1 MIRSTWVLSFNELR
15 VFLVAAETENFSEAA
30 RRLGMTQPA
39 VSQQIRSLEQ
49 RLVTDLFDRSGR
61 NVSLTAAGRTLI
73 PLARDVMDR
82 AVHLE
87 ESMASI
93 EGEVV
98 GLLKIGCS
106 TAAGKYVLPRLLAG
120 LRAAHPRV
128 DVVCNVTNRKS
139 ALDQLR
145 SGEVQVALTSLREP
159 LRAIEYRPFLTDR
172 IVLIAPRGHP
182 WARRGATITVAELL
196 RERFIVRED
205 ASGTTEAVRGAL
217 ARHDI
222 SLEELKVNMVLGNS
236 EAIRMAVGE
245 GIGVGFV
252 SGMVAAEAVMAGTV
266 SVVPVENL
274 DITTTLFMARA
285 TDRPATRAQGAFWE
299 YAFSPD
305 NDEIRRRPA
314 RLPA

>member
-1 MIRSTWVLSFNELR
+1 VLSFNELR
-15 VFLVAAETENFSEAA
+15 VFLAAAETENFSEAA

-39 VSQQIRSLEQ
+39 VSQQVRSLEQ
-49 RLVTDLFDRSGR
+49 RLATDLFDRSGR
-61 NVSLTAAGRTLI
+61 NVTLPAAGRTLI

-106 TAAGKYVLPRLLAG
+106 TAAGKYILPRLLAG

-128 DVVCNVTNRKS
+128 DVVCNVTNRKT
-139 ALDQLR
+139 ALDLLR
-145 SGEVQVALTSLREP
+145 SGEVQVAMTSLREP
-159 LRAIEYRPFLTDR
+159 LRSIEYRPFLTDR
-172 IVLIAPRGHP
+172 IVLIAPPGHP
-182 WARRGATITVAELL
+182 WSRRGATITVAELL
-196 RERFIVRED
+196 RERFIVREE
-205 ASGTTEAVRGAL
+205 AAGTTEAVRTAL
-217 ARHDI
+217 ARHDV

-236 EAIRMAVGE
+236 EAIRMAVAE
-245 GIGVGFV
+245 GIGVAFV

-285 TDRPATRAQGAFWE
+285 TDRPATRAQSAFWE

-305 NDEIRRRPA
+305 NDEVRRRPA